1 MDNPAGRTNLT
12 FIKIQGTAR
21 RAALSLLLQ
30 KCSSR
35 HIANLQMPCYTIIT
49 LFRYI
54 DSRRCCAGLYRS
66 RSYGTPNQMAHTL
79 CAFFLSWAFA
89 AFFYGQRS
97 CVLGSQR
104 RHCPEPTLPPAA
116 ALAVLTAAMLILP
129 RCWHSCPRRRMPV
142 PFTIRCISSP
152 HRILL
157 RLCAALIALWGFA
170 LLYFDQSDG
179 SFRLLAVAFCLLTA
193 SCLLLLSSSP
203 SHAALA
209 LAEITCCST
218 GWLAVLFSRH
228 ASDPVL
234 PDFWPPLLA
243 LCATSLSAC
252 FLTSAACGWPKLR
265 RTMFALLAGG
275 TLCLI
280 AFGRLLRSDFFALFF
295 AYLAAALWQL
305 HGAFCLSFRPP
316 RKRRI
321 APSEI
326 LSLCGPP
333 LGAPLFPYRDS
344 AHPG

>member
-1 MDNPAGRTNLT
+1 MLY
-12 FIKIQGTAR
+12 
-21 RAALSLLLQ
+21 LLL
-30 KCSSR
+30 
-35 HIANLQMPCYTIIT
+35 LYFDT
-49 LFRYI
+49 LT
-54 DSRRCCAGLYRS
+54 AGAAAPGCTGAFLWH
-66 RSYGTPNQMAHTL
+66 TKPNGAYSMR
-79 CAFFLSWAFA
+79 FFLSWAFA

-104 RHCPEPTLPPAA
+104 RHCPEPTFLPA
-116 ALAVLTAAMLILP
+116 ALAVLTAAMLILAALLAQLP
-129 RCWHSCPRRRMPV
+129 PPQDARSFHH
-142 PFTIRCISSP
+142 TLYSSP

-193 SCLLLLSSSP
+193 LCLLLLSSSP

-280 AFGRLLRSDFFALFF
+280 ALADCCAVTFSPRFF

-305 HGAFCLSFRPP
+305 HGAFCL
-316 RKRRI
+316 
-321 APSEI
+321 
-326 LSLCGPP
+326 
-333 LGAPLFPYRDS
+333 LFSSTPQTTHRS
-344 AHPG
+344 I